1 MARGLGG
8 TWFATTPSFFNSAVI
23 HRWVRFGRAFSFSRF
38 ITVWSV
44 ADRMLRESGEQTVA
58 QRVEGVQRACG
69 QQGAEGVH
77 QLLCRSKA
85 QLARFN
91 IVPLCRRAH

>member
-1 MARGLGG
+1 
-8 TWFATTPSFFNSAVI
+8 
-23 HRWVRFGRAFSFSRF
+23 
-38 ITVWSV
+38 
-44 ADRMLRESGEQTVA
+44 MLRESGEQTVA

-91 IVPLCRRAH
+91 IVPLCRRRTARDHANHGHKVLGPGR

>member
-1 MARGLGG
+1 
-8 TWFATTPSFFNSAVI
+8 
-23 HRWVRFGRAFSFSRF
+23 
-38 ITVWSV
+38 
-44 ADRMLRESGEQTVA
+44 MLRESGEQTVA

-91 IVPLCRRAH
+91 IVPLCRRAHRVSQQIVRQKMHPDFFSHE